1 MYEDQKG
8 IECWRP
14 ARLGDSPRVTQCWRQ
29 TIRTRFW
36 VKGSLT
42 TSPRA
47 SFHGVP
53 APTRYLVLLENHQAP
68 PLLSRW
74 PKSSPRNK
82 SGRHFCR
89 YLQWAKHGA
98 RWAVHVIYKGHN
110 LLRGCSHC
118 SHFTDGKV

>member
-53 APTRYLVLLENHQAP
+53 APTRYLVLLENHQGPPCFHAGPSPAP
-68 PLLSRW
+68 VIRVAGTFAGIYNGPSMVLGGLCM
-74 PKSSPRNK
+74 SSIRAIT
-82 SGRHFCR
+82 F
-89 YLQWAKHGA
+89 
-98 RWAVHVIYKGHN
+98 
-110 LLRGCSHC
+110 
-118 SHFTDGKV
+118 